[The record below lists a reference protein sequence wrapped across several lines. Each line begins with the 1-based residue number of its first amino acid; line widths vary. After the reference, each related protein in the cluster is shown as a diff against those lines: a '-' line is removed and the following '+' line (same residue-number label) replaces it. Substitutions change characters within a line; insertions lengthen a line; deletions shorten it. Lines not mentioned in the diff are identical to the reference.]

1 MYLLHQFDMIVP
13 TEAYIIFFFFWH
25 SVFQQKTDQLY
36 ELQQEENKNK
46 KVKILNHLITSRETV
61 NSDSM

>member
-46 KVKILNHLITSRETV
+46 KVKNLSHLITSRETV